1 MNVKWYFI
9 YLYPVSSHLNTSFS
23 HCQLNIFAM
32 TFWSCHVCSSWKSFK
47 GPIFSFFLSTYLGT
61 NVSFLQSRL
70 FQQRLIQSA
79 KYSTWLLV
87 HVIYMYILG
96 KWKYLLSS
104 RRQFH
109 TPSFCPQY
117 TSALNTLSSL
127 SPCWNPVISDDVAG
141 MQLLPRSLGVSPVA
155 QWVKNIPAVWKTQE
169 MRVRSL
175 GQEGPK
181 EEAMATLFTV
191 LAWRI
196 PWSEEPSG
204 LQSIEL

>member
-1 MNVKWYFI
+1 
-9 YLYPVSSHLNTSFS
+9 
-23 HCQLNIFAM
+23 
-32 TFWSCHVCSSWKSFK
+32 
-47 GPIFSFFLSTYLGT
+47 
-61 NVSFLQSRL
+61 
-70 FQQRLIQSA
+70 
-79 KYSTWLLV
+79 
-87 HVIYMYILG
+87 
-96 KWKYLLSS
+96 
-104 RRQFH
+104 
-109 TPSFCPQY
+109 
-117 TSALNTLSSL
+117 
-127 SPCWNPVISDDVAG
+127 